1 MSQYAR
7 SDGPC
12 HDETS
17 FAGRG
22 HVATGVPR
30 AWTPRLS
37 GADTYMQSSLCDR
50 ACPRHERGRAEDLH
64 PEVGHGMQVE
74 GIPARG
80 DARHSE
86 PRRQIQPQS
95 DGPERERAG
104 QGACVRARCRAAG
117 PHFRLYSPPRLL

>member
-50 ACPRHERGRAEDLH
+50 ACPPLAPGGDPHGQADHERDGREQADAWRGG
-64 PEVGHGMQVE
+64 VR
-74 GIPARG
+74 PAGRRG
-80 DARHSE
+80 E
-86 PRRQIQPQS
+86 
-95 DGPERERAG
+95 
-104 QGACVRARCRAAG
+104 QG
-117 PHFRLYSPPRLL
+117 